1 MQTANK
7 ASSLDKAAIKTGFT
21 TIKPVKEAKKA
32 TLAEKQWASNVSNAH
47 QVLNTNQVR
56 TKDGTVRQATA
67 QERKHAQQV
76 LQSAPAHQLKQIQN
90 QMISSSND
98 IQTQATNFA
107 DRKVAALEP
116 GATPEQ
122 IEKTRTQAIETYFA
136 KPAVQ
141 NQMKSAGLISQT
153 VQEAQASNASPQLVQ
168 AQVQQARANVT
179 KMVNVGQDAKQ
190 GLAESIAPL
199 RQMVQ
204 QNQGMP
210 SNVTLQNAGRQ
221 AWEQQYA
228 SAKFVTNDAYKKL
241 TNKQF
246 HQDIM
251 MLRRANSSGNQ
262 KLIAQAHKKA
272 MSHGI
277 ASYIVTSPANL
288 EKVYAMN
295 NDSRDRII
303 RQTVDHAQKSA
314 ESVSKYHMNNDEFE
328 EAEYDSDTVA

>member
-1 MQTANK
+1 
-7 ASSLDKAAIKTGFT
+7 
-21 TIKPVKEAKKA
+21 
-32 TLAEKQWASNVSNAH
+32 
-47 QVLNTNQVR
+47 
-56 TKDGTVRQATA
+56 
-67 QERKHAQQV
+67 
-76 LQSAPAHQLKQIQN
+76 
-90 QMISSSND
+90 
-98 IQTQATNFA
+98 
-107 DRKVAALEP
+107 
-116 GATPEQ
+116 
-122 IEKTRTQAIETYFA
+122 
-136 KPAVQ
+136 
-141 NQMKSAGLISQT
+141 
-153 VQEAQASNASPQLVQ
+153 
-168 AQVQQARANVT
+168 
-179 KMVNVGQDAKQ
+179 
-190 GLAESIAPL
+190 
-199 RQMVQ
+199 MVQ

-272 MSHGI
+272 MADGI
-277 ASYIVTSPANL
+277 ASHIVTSPANL